1 MSNPFVNFD
10 ASRYNVNNKGIMQ
23 NLQSPLQEEF
33 KDGDFA
39 AVKLIV
45 DYVPFM
51 DCGDATLR
59 VVRDLSQLS
68 PTQAACIESK
78 IDYCTAGGLGFKK
91 KVDTVFKRQSNKE
104 AVITDSEHNE
114 YANFLSSILDVDTL
128 LPKMQTSMRNR
139 IPYGSQVVEVVL
151 TQTAGTRGGSINI
164 YDTAMFRF
172 KRENEKVI
180 TSRGYISQRWDYYYL
195 SRNANKIVEYAMY
208 PAFSQ
213 HEDGTMRSLIYVKDE
228 ALYRNWYGLPK
239 SFASVYFQ
247 FLEYQLGKYTT
258 RGYENFWLPA
268 AFIETF
274 DMPNE
279 TDEARAEADAR
290 ELVKKLANVYTN
302 SGDGKKLPVVFR
314 AATHGTTPTSIT
326 QFNPQ
331 THENF
336 HERMSEIAQ
345 KQILKTHGWHSSL
358 LEKTAGSI
366 GNNSENADI
375 ALITDKTVIRP
386 LQENCLLPFR
396 IAISEIEKWVGYTN
410 PAKITIDLKSVF
422 EAAEVPT
429 IPNPAIIDNT
439 TINAL

>member
-10 ASRYNVNNKGIMQ
+10 ASRYNAVNKGIMQ

-39 AVKLIV
+39 AVRLIV
-45 DYVPFM
+45 DYVPYM

-59 VVRDLSQLS
+59 VIRELSQLS

-91 KVDTVFKRQSNKE
+91 QVDTVFKRQSNKE
-104 AVITDSEHNE
+104 AVISDSEHNE
-114 YANFLSSILDVDTL
+114 YADYLSSILDVDTL
-128 LPKMQTSMRNR
+128 LPKIQTSMRNR
-139 IPYGSQVVEVVL
+139 IPYGGQVVEVVL
-151 TQTAGTRGGSINI
+151 TQTAGIRGGAINT

-180 TSRGYISQRWDYYYL
+180 TSRGYLSQRWDYYHL
-195 SRNANKIVEYAMY
+195 SRNETKIVEYAMY
-208 PAFSQ
+208 PAFSE
-213 HEDGTMRSLIYVKDE
+213 HEDGTLRSLIYVKDE

-239 SFASVYFQ
+239 SFGSIYFQ

-268 AFIETF
+268 AFIETY
-274 DMPNE
+274 DAPNE
-279 TDEARAEADAR
+279 TDEERAHLEAR
-290 ELVKKLANVYTN
+290 ELVKQLSNVYTN
-302 SGDGKKLPVVFR
+302 AGDGKKLPVVFR
-314 AATHGTTPTSIT
+314 AATHGTQPSTIT

-345 KQILKTHGWHSSL
+345 RQILKTHGWHASL

-366 GNNSENADI
+366 GNNSENVDV
-375 ALITDKTVIRP
+375 ALITDKTIIRP
-386 LQENCLLPFR
+386 LQENALLPFR
-396 IAISEIEKWVGYTN
+396 IALSEIEKWTGYVNT
-410 PAKITIDLKSVF
+410 AKLTIDLKSVF
-422 EAAEVPT
+422 EAPTEPT
-429 IPNPAIIDNT
+429 ITQPIINDL
-439 TINAL
+439 NAL